1 MMLGAGMKEAVSDG
15 LFLTANDVRTT
26 AVKSIQEVSPGK
38 TVMRSMQGG
47 GVKPHIAADEGYAP
61 NTDSGTLVSRIHVFK
76 NNDLDFDIEAG
87 INYALYL
94 EMGTVNMRP
103 RPFMQPALDANKNKL
118 VTNIKKVMDVKIK
131 ALSK

>member
-26 AVKSIQEVSPGK
+26 AIKSIQESSPGN
-38 TVMRSMQGG
+38 TVTRSRQGG
-47 GVKPHIAADEGYAP
+47 GTYTHIAADEGYAP
-61 NTDSGTLVSRIHVFK
+61 NTDTGALGGSIRVNK